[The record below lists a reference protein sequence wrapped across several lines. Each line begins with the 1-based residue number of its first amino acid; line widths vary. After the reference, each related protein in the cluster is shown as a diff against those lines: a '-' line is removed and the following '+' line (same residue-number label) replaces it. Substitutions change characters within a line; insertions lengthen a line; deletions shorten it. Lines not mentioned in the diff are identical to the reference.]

1 MLEII
6 LQAAGSVFEPKIF
19 LSMATG
25 ILAGLIGG
33 AIPGITITMTV
44 ILVLPFTFGMD
55 PLQGIATMVGVYVGG
70 ESGGLVSASLLGIP
84 GTPSAIATTFD
95 GYPMAKNGAPGRA
108 VWTGIWASLIGG
120 VLAGVPLVI
129 GATQLARLALNF
141 GPWEYFSLFILTLSV
156 VGALTEGS
164 IIKGLLSG
172 ALGLLITAIGADPIM
187 SIPRFTFGIE
197 LLQTGFAFL
206 PILIGL
212 FAFSQLLQD
221 LETRQAR
228 VELEKPAPFDL
239 SVSHLKVLKDIV
251 SQPFN
256 LIWSTL
262 VGLWIGILPAVG
274 GSAANI
280 LAYDQAKKFSKHP
293 EKFGTGIS
301 DGIIASESSNNANIG
316 GSLITMMAFGIP
328 GDAVTAVM
336 LGALIIHGIQPG
348 PLFVTSN
355 VKVAYGMLAAY
366 FVAHFVTVIIEAG
379 CLRYFIKVV
388 TVPLNT
394 MVPVVLVFCVVGSYA
409 LNNIMENVYTFLIFG
424 VLGYLMIKTGFP
436 LAPMVLG
443 VILGDQIEI
452 NLIRAIMTDANP
464 WLFLTRPISGILL
477 VLALLSF
484 VLAIY
489 QEQRYLRKKRSAG
502 QSPAR
507 ADIDV
512 EEDF

>member
-1 MLEII
+1 MLETI
-6 LQAAGSVFEPKIF
+6 LQSTTSILEPKI
-19 LSMATG
+19 LLAMSTG

-33 AIPGITITMTV
+33 AIPGITITLTV

-55 PLQGIATMVGVYVGG
+55 PLQGIATMIGVYVGG
-70 ESGGLVSASLLGIP
+70 ESGGLISASLLGIP

-95 GYPMAKNGAPGRA
+95 GYPMAKKGEPGRA
-108 VWTGIWASLIGG
+108 VWTGIWASLLGG
-120 VLAGVPLVI
+120 LLAGIPLVI

-141 GPWEYFSLFILTLSV
+141 GPWEYFSLFILTFSV

-172 ALGLLITAIGADPIM
+172 ALGLLITTIGTDPLM
-187 SIPRFTFGIE
+187 SIPRFTFG
-197 LLQTGFAFL
+197 LDFLQTGFAFL
-206 PILIGL
+206 PVLIGL
-212 FAFSQLLQD
+212 FAFSQLMQN
-221 LETRQAR
+221 LETRAAKAE
-228 VELEKPAPFDL
+228 VLSPMSFDL
-239 SVSHLKVLKDIV
+239 SVSHLKVLKDII

-293 EKFGTGIS
+293 QEFGTGIS
-301 DGIIASESSNNANIG
+301 AGIIASESANNANVG

-348 PLFVTSN
+348 PLFVTTN

-366 FVAHFVTVIIEAG
+366 FIAHFVTLVIEAI
-379 CLRYFIKVV
+379 CLRLFIKVI
-388 TVPLNT
+388 TVPLQT
-394 MVPVVLVFCVVGSYA
+394 LAPIILVFCVVGSYA

-424 VLGYLMIKTGFP
+424 ALGYLMVKTGFP

-443 VILGDQIEI
+443 VILGDQIEV
-452 NLIRAIMTDANP
+452 NLIRAVMTNPNP
-464 WLFLTRPISGILL
+464 WLFFTRPISGTLL

-489 QEQRYLRKKRSAG
+489 QERRHLKKQESAG
-502 QSPAR
+502 
-507 ADIDV
+507 
-512 EEDF
+512 

>member
-1 MLEII
+1 MFELAVQSITSI
-6 LQAAGSVFEPKIF
+6 LDPQIF
-19 LSMATG
+19 IAMSTG

-55 PLQGIATMVGVYVGG
+55 PLQGIATMIGVYVGG

-84 GTPSAIATTFD
+84 GTPSAITTTFD
-95 GYPMAKNGAPGRA
+95 GYPMTKNGEPGRS
-108 VWTGIWASLIGG
+108 VWTGIWASLLGG
-120 VLAGVPLVI
+120 LLAGIPLVV

-172 ALGLLITAIGADPIM
+172 AVGLLITTIGADPLM
-187 SIPRFTFGIE
+187 SIPRFTFG
-197 LLQTGFAFL
+197 LDVLQSGFAFL
-206 PILIGL
+206 PVLIGL
-212 FAFSQLLQD
+212 FAFSQLMQD
-221 LETRQAR
+221 LESRGTKTEVQRS
-228 VELEKPAPFDL
+228 KKFDL
-239 SVSHLKVLKDIV
+239 SVSHLKVLKDILA
-251 SQPFN
+251 QPFN

-262 VGLWIGILPAVG
+262 VGLWIGVLPAVG

-355 VKVAYGMLAAY
+355 IKVAYGMLAAY
-366 FVAHFVTVIIEAG
+366 FIAHFVTVVIEAIS
-379 CLRYFIKVV
+379 LRLFIKVI

-394 MVPVVLVFCVVGSYA
+394 LVPVVLVFCVVGSYA
-409 LNNIMENVYTFLIFG
+409 LNNIMENVYTFLTFG
-424 VLGYLMIKTGFP
+424 VLGYLMVKTGFP

-452 NLIRAIMTDANP
+452 NLIRAVMTDSNP
-464 WLFLTRPISGILL
+464 WLFLSRPISGILL

-489 QEQRYLRKKRSAG
+489 QERRHAKRQESTG
-502 QSPAR
+502 
-507 ADIDV
+507 
-512 EEDF
+512 